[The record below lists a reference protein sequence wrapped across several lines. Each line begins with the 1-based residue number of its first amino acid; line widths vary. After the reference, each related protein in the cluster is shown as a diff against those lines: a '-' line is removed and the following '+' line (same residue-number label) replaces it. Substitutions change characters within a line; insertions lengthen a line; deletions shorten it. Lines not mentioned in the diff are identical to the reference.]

1 MNKLALSIFILIF
14 STLQLSAQQN
24 AHREIWLFTPDA
36 DNASFITQ
44 KSALTDAAGLNERDI
59 IVHEV
64 IGAKANQAKFKKY
77 KAAAKTFTFILIG
90 KDGGVK
96 MRSNEPISKEKLY
109 RTVDDMPMRKSEMK
123 QQNP

>member
-1 MNKLALSIFILIF
+1 M
-14 STLQLSAQQN
+14 
-24 AHREIWLFTPDA
+24 
-36 DNASFITQ
+36 
-44 KSALTDAAGLNERDI
+44 
-59 IVHEV
+59 VHEV
-64 IGAKANQAKFKKY
+64 IGAKANQTKFKKY

-96 MRSNEPISKEKLY
+96 LRANEPISKEKLY